1 MLKLGILEYLGL
13 RGEGIAVL
21 KNILIVVSDIEK
33 SKAFYQEYFGLIV
46 KNNFGENVILTE
58 GLVLQEQ
65 KIWEQLIETHTVI
78 GNASELFFLESN
90 LDAFLCKI
98 EKYMSESGQV
108 MNVRVNSWGKRVVRL
123 TDPDGHII
131 EVSER

>member
-58 GLVLQEQ
+58 EDENENY
-65 KIWEQLIETHTVI
+65 KNMIEKLDEI

-131 EVSER
+131 EVAER

>member
-46 KNNFGENVILTE
+46 KNNFGEKSLIRP
-58 GLVLQEQ
+58 GDVL
-65 KIWEQLIETHTVI
+65 
-78 GNASELFFLESN
+78 
-90 LDAFLCKI
+90 
-98 EKYMSESGQV
+98 
-108 MNVRVNSWGKRVVRL
+108 
-123 TDPDGHII
+123 
-131 EVSER
+131 

>member
-1 MLKLGILEYLGL
+1 M
-13 RGEGIAVL
+13 L

-78 GNASELFFLESN
+78 GTA
-90 LDAFLCKI
+90 
-98 EKYMSESGQV
+98 
-108 MNVRVNSWGKRVVRL
+108 
-123 TDPDGHII
+123 
-131 EVSER
+131 